1 MGDTFLPRILLWQDF
16 SVVVTSRLLAGRE
29 DVMTIVFHI
38 FWVAWMDKLFWMVG
52 ETTSDAHVRGGPPY
66 PSHKVYPAYQVQLL
80 SQPPKSIFRTIHTSY
95 FQTHTLLNRCLCLQL
110 LVGFSLFFCN
120 WHTPYHTMMGTDLL
134 LVIQIYRIPEKLL
147 SNRKQLEWL
156 NRPIFLAFV
165 IAQLI
170 WLNCYCWV
178 KSSMEEGRFSKWF

>member
-1 MGDTFLPRILLWQDF
+1 
-16 SVVVTSRLLAGRE
+16 
-29 DVMTIVFHI
+29 
-38 FWVAWMDKLFWMVG
+38 MVD

-178 KSSMEEGRFSKWF
+178 KSSMVEGRFQSGSRVLKKVFWTFSYLCISMAYNVISCQKVAENTQILKITKFAM

>member
-1 MGDTFLPRILLWQDF
+1 MQIDDIKIQRWQKWLF
-16 SVVVTSRLLAGRE
+16 HGRYFPPKNFALAGLLCGCDKSASCGKGRRHDNCLPDILRGLDE
-29 DVMTIVFHI
+29 S
-38 FWVAWMDKLFWMVG
+38 KLFWMVD

-170 WLNCYCWV
+170 
-178 KSSMEEGRFSKWF
+178 